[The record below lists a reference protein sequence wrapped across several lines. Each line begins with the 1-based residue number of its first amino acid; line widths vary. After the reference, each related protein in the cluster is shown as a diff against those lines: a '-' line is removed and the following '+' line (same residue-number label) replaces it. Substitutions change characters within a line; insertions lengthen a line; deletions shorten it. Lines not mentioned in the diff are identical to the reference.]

1 MSKQGSKGPPP
12 IPTLADV
19 QTARDRIRERVVHT
33 PVLRSETLDEI
44 AGAELWL
51 KAENL
56 QHVGAFKARGALHAV
71 GQLSDEERQ
80 RGIITFSSGN
90 HAQAVA
96 LAAKVFGC
104 RADIAMPTDAPKIK
118 LDAVEALGANVLQW
132 GTTSTE
138 RHKAA
143 LEIQKATGGTIIHPF
158 DHPHIV
164 AGAGTATLE
173 LALHVAE
180 KTDGG
185 ELDALLVPVGGGG
198 LISGACIATS
208 ESKTQVFS
216 VEPRGCDA
224 LRASLEEGER
234 VAVEPEPSLADGLKP
249 TRVGELNFRIAKQ
262 HVKGSF
268 LVEDTE
274 LGQTLVRLLL
284 ALRVLVEPSGAAAL
298 AVALRRDL
306 LDRLDVKK
314 PRIGVILSGGNASPA
329 MVSELLTRYG

>member
-1 MSKQGSKGPPP
+1 MSKRGPNGSPSL
-12 IPTLADV
+12 PTLADV
-19 QTARDRIRERVVHT
+19 QAAHDRIRGRVVRT
-33 PVLRSETLDEI
+33 PVLRSAALDEI

-56 QHVGAFKARGALHAV
+56 QKVGAFKARGALHAV
-71 GQLSDEERQ
+71 GRLTDEERQ

-104 RADIAMPTDAPKIK
+104 RADIAMPVDAPKIK
-118 LDAVEALGANVLQW
+118 LDAVEALGANVVQW

-143 LEIQKATGGTIIHPF
+143 LEIQKATGGIIIHPF

-173 LALHVAE
+173 LAEQVAQE
-180 KTDGG
+180 TDGG
-185 ELDALLVPVGGGG
+185 ELDAVLVPVGGGG

-208 ESKTQVFS
+208 ESKTRVFS

-224 LRASLEEGER
+224 LRASLEAGER
-234 VAVEPEPSLADGLKP
+234 VAVEPEPTLADGLKP
-249 TRVGELNFRIAKQ
+249 TRVGELNFRIAQ
-262 HVKGSF
+262 EHVRGSF
-268 LVEDTE
+268 LVDDLE

-284 ALRVLVEPSGAAAL
+284 ALKVLVEPSGAAAL

-306 LDRLDVKK
+306 LSHLDAKK
-314 PRIGVILSGGNASPA
+314 PRIGVILSGGNATPGK
-329 MVSELLTRYG
+329 VSELLAHYG